1 MELSKNNLQG
11 VMLFSFHMK
20 SIQERFAIGI

>member
-11 VMLFSFHMK
+11 AMLFSFHIK
-20 SIQERFAIGI
+20 SIQERFAIEI